1 MNEESPHWLIVT
13 GPPAAGKT
21 TLARHIAPDLGLP
34 LFEKDV
40 FKDNLYADLGFGD
53 KDWSRRIGIS
63 AINLLLLTADRML
76 QVGASL
82 ITESN
87 FYRQF
92 SSQRVRE
99 IADDTKARV
108 IQVHCSASP
117 DILLHRNAARID
129 PDQQRPGHHVMPD
142 EELLAGI
149 RNGTWEPLDVPS
161 KIIRVDTSSQF
172 DYPDVIGHIRRF
184 YADD

>member
-1 MNEESPHWLIVT
+1 MNEESPLWLIVT

-76 QVGASL
+76 QAGASL

-92 SSQRVRE
+92 SSQQVRE
-99 IADDTKARV
+99 IADGTKAKV

-117 DILLHRNAARID
+117 DVLIARNAARLD
-129 PDQQRPGHHVMPD
+129 QNQQRIGHHVMPN
-142 EELLAGI
+142 EELLKGL
-149 RNGTWEPLDVPS
+149 RNGTWEPLDIPS
-161 KIIRVDTSSQF
+161 EIIRVDTSSGF
-172 DYPDVIGHIRRF
+172 DYADVAGHIRRL